1 MPVGIEECRDDYD
14 NGQSAKDVASDPC
27 RFTAFVRSALGYA
40 LHDVPR
46 SAFTAE
52 RRLHGAVPS
61 LFAEDAAEN
70 RVDVLGVVAQIEL
83 LADLLF
89 RQRRAHVCVG
99 EQFLEEI
106 LALFPDLHG
115 VALD

>member
-1 MPVGIEECRDDYD
+1 MSVGIKECRDDRD
-14 NGQSAKDVASDPC
+14 DGQRAKDVASDPS
-27 RFTAFVRSALGYA
+27 RFMGFVKSAVGYA

-70 RVDVLGVVAQIEL
+70 RVDVLGVVAHIEL

>member
-27 RFTAFVRSALGYA
+27 RFTAFFKAAFGYA

-61 LFAEDAAEN
+61 LFPEDAAEN
-70 RVDVLGVVAQIEL
+70 RVDVLGVITEVEL

-89 RQRRAHVCVG
+89 RQRHAHVRVR
-99 EQFLEEI
+99 EQFFEEI